1 MNLLGLFFH
10 SSRPIPDEQ
19 RANFTH
25 LFMDVIWWGILS
37 GSTLSFIAVYAV
49 RLGADPGQIGWLNAV
64 PAIVSLLFALPV
76 GQWLGQRQIGKKIF
90 WSSAINR
97 IFYLFFIFLPWI
109 LTNQPQIW
117 FIILATLVMSIPMTF
132 FTVGFNSLFADSVPA
147 DWRGYVVAVRN
158 AALSI
163 TTVVTSLISGQI
175 LNRLPFPIGYQIV
188 FGIGFLGAAV
198 SSYHLWFVRSKA
210 VESLTDQPKV
220 MREPEKFAVGSG
232 NHSAVST
239 PKRGWRLLFGPLR
252 IDILKGSFGK
262 ILLLLFFFH
271 LSQYLG
277 IPIFPLYQV
286 NQVHFSDQVISLGVG
301 IFNFVVFLGST
312 QLPRLFGKFNNK
324 LLTGAG
330 VLLMATYPALMS
342 ISRDLPLF
350 AFTSIIGGIAWS
362 VVGGTLYNF
371 ILDWIPGSDRPAYLS
386 WYHLALNAAILVG
399 SLSGPLIANSIGLPD
414 AMLVCA
420 GARLLAGLA
429 ILRWG

>member
-1 MNLLGLFFH
+1 
-10 SSRPIPDEQ
+10 
-19 RANFTH
+19 
-25 LFMDVIWWGILS
+25 MDVIWWGILS

-64 PAIVSLLFALPV
+64 PAVVSLLFALPV
-76 GQWLGQRQIGKKIF
+76 GQWLGPRQVGKKIF
-90 WSSAINR
+90 WASVINR
-97 IFYLFFIFLPWI
+97 IFYIFFIFLPWI

-132 FTVGFNSLFADSVPA
+132 FTVGFNALFADAIPSE
-147 DWRGYVVAVRN
+147 WRGYVVAVRN

-175 LNRLPFPIGYQIV
+175 LNRVPFPLGYQIV
-188 FGIGFLGAAV
+188 FAIGFLGAAM
-198 SSYHLWFVRSKA
+198 SSYHLWFVRSRA
-210 VESLTDQPKV
+210 PDILPGRPGPDAAQG
-220 MREPEKFAVGSG
+220 GSAAFPG
-232 NHSAVST
+232 GHSTGVPRKPWWQS
-239 PKRGWRLLFGPLR
+239 LFGPLR

-271 LSQYLG
+271 LAQFLG

-324 LLTGAG
+324 RLIGGG

-350 AFTSIIGGIAWS
+350 ALTSIVGGIAWS
-362 VVGGTLYNF
+362 IVGGTLYNF
-371 ILDWIPGSDRPAYLS
+371 ILDWIPDHDRPAHLS
-386 WYHLALNAAILVG
+386 WYHLALNAAILAG
-399 SLSGPLIANSIGLPD
+399 SLSGPLIANAIGLPD

-420 GARLLAGLA
+420 GTRLLAGLA